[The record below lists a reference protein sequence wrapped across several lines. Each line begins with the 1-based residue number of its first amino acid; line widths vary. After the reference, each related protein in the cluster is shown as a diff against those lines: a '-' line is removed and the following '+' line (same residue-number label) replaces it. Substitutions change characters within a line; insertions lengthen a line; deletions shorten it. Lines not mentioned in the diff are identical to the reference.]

1 MAVTAHGRRAAVGG
15 KAVGPVHP
23 SAIRA
28 RAALL
33 IVLLIPLNSWWTAVA
48 ILRIGISATSVS
60 LFFPAVTTTLL
71 LVGFHALTAAVFPRR
86 GALLTRAEMLAIYTC
101 VSIGTGIAGADR
113 MYDLVT
119 LLGHGHWFATTE
131 NDWAGLFLRYVPK
144 WLTVQDESALR
155 GWYEGASTL
164 YTERNL
170 RIWAPV
176 VLRWSLF
183 IVALHVLMLGVNL
196 LIRRQWVETE
206 RLSYPVIQLPQEMT
220 NLGSGF
226 FTSRWLWVGVAVGAS
241 IDIVNGLNYLYPSV
255 PSLGGKLFDL
265 QSVFTEKPWSAIG
278 WSPMG
283 VFPFAVGMSF
293 FIPLD
298 LAFSCWAFWL
308 IWRAERLLFAMIG
321 AGGVARTGTISYE
334 SEQSHGAYLG
344 LCILAIWMSRAHLK
358 HVIGQVLRPTRDGSD
373 GEAFRYRATAIMI
386 VCAAAFIAVFWAKAG
401 MSPWVIVLYFTIWMA
416 VSLAITRLRAELGSP
431 VHDLHFI
438 GPDEILPRVFGVRRL
453 GGSNLTTFSYL
464 YFLNRAHRA
473 HIMPHQLEGMRL
485 GHTAGS
491 PLRRL
496 TWLMLLASVVGVVS
510 AFWAYLSMAYWEG
523 GWQRGWESFRRL
535 ERWMTNPTPP
545 DGPAL
550 AFVSFGVLLTLV
562 LAALRMRYIWWEL
575 HPVGYA
581 ISGSWAINPMIG
593 SIFAGWLL
601 KLVILK
607 FGGMRTHRAATP
619 LFLGLILGEFLMGA
633 FWSILGIAINV
644 PTYRF
649 LF

>member
-1 MAVTAHGRRAAVGG
+1 MASVDHRDRSTAAEKVAGLADG
-15 KAVGPVHP
+15 

-28 RAALL
+28 RAVVL
-33 IVLLIPLNSWWTAVA
+33 IVLLIPLNCWWTAMA
-48 ILRIGISATSVS
+48 ILRVGISATSVS
-60 LFFPAVTTTLL
+60 LFFPAITTILL
-71 LVGFHALTAAVFPRR
+71 LVGFHALARVSLR
-86 GALLTRAEMLAIYTC
+86 GRPTLFTRAEILAIYTC
-101 VSIGTGIAGADR
+101 VSIGVGISGADR

-119 LLGHGHWFATTE
+119 LLGHGHWFATAE
-131 NDWAGLFLRYVPK
+131 NDWAGLFLRFVPE
-144 WLTVQDESALR
+144 WLTVQDETALK
-155 GWYEGASTL
+155 GWYGGASTL
-164 YTERNL
+164 YTARNL

-176 VLRWSLF
+176 ILRWSAF
-183 IVALHVLMLGVNL
+183 IVALHVVMLGANL
-196 LIRRQWVETE
+196 VIRRQWVETE
-206 RLSYPVIQLPQEMT
+206 RLSYPVIQLPQEMS
-220 NLGSGF
+220 NLGGGF
-226 FTSRWLWVGVAVGAS
+226 FRGPWLWIGVGIGAA

-265 QSVFTEKPWSAIG
+265 QLVFKEKPWNAIG

-308 IWRAERLLFAMIG
+308 IWRAERVLFAMIG
-321 AGGVARTGTISYE
+321 ASGVARGGTISYE
-334 SEQSHGAYLG
+334 SEQSHGAYIG
-344 LCILAIWMSRAHLK
+344 LCLLAIWMSRDHLK
-358 HVIGQVLRPTRDGSD
+358 HAFRQVVQPTSGGSD
-373 GEAFRYRATAIMI
+373 GEAFRYRTMT
-386 VCAAAFIAVFWAKAG
+386 VLMVVAAVFIAVFWARAG
-401 MSPWVIVLYFTIWMA
+401 MSAWVIILYFTIWMA
-416 VSLAITRLRAELGSP
+416 ISFAITRLRAELGSP

-438 GPDEILPRVFGVRRL
+438 GPDEILPRLFGVRRL
-453 GGSNLTTFSYL
+453 GGANLTTFSYL

-485 GHTAGS
+485 AHTARS

-496 TWLMLLASVVGVVS
+496 TWLMLLASVVGVLS
-510 AFWAYLSMAYWEG
+510 AFWAYVSMAYWEG

-550 AFVSFGVLLTLV
+550 AFVSFGVLLTLA

-593 SIFAGWLL
+593 SIFVGWLL
-601 KLVILK
+601 KLLILK
-607 FGGMRTHRAATP
+607 FGGIRMHRASTP
-619 LFLGLILGEFLMGA
+619 LFLGLILGEFVLGA
-633 FWSILGIAINV
+633 FWSVLGIALKL